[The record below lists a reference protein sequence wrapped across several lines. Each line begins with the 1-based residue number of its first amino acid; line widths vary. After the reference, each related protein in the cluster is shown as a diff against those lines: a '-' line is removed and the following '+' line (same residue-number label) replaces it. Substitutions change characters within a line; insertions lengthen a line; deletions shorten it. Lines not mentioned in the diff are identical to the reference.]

1 MLVYYHKGVC
11 LYQKLLIDFYDRVL
25 EYDLTSEKGRSISA
39 LEIKKQIVEW
49 MKVGQEYES
58 GNQNRL

>member
-1 MLVYYHKGVC
+1 V
-11 LYQKLLIDFYDRVL
+11 YQKLLIDFYDRVL